1 MRIET
6 NKPTVPLYVA
16 KIKGSDLLERDM
28 FWYLYDYDGEV
39 FLDIGSYG
47 EVLDNTYIAT
57 MKEWNKLGINKTNA
71 DFEEV
76 GE

>member
-1 MRIET
+1 MGIEIT
-6 NKPTVPLYVA
+6 KGSLYVA
-16 KIKGSDLLERDM
+16 KIKGSDLLEQDM
-28 FWYLYDYDGEV
+28 LWYVYVYHGEV

-47 EVLDNTYIAT
+47 EVLDNTYSLTI
-57 MKEWNKLGINKTNA
+57 KEWNELGLNGSNA

>member
-16 KIKGSDLLERDM
+16 KIKGTDLIDRDM
-28 FWYLYDYDGEV
+28 FWYVYVYRGEV
-39 FLDIGSYG
+39 FIDIGSYG
-47 EVLDNTYIAT
+47 EVLDNTYSLTI
-57 MKEWNKLGINKTNA
+57 KEWNELGVNETNA

-76 GE
+76 E